1 MRKLLV
7 ASLGLGTANI
17 PFTGNRL
24 ALAHRRLN
32 VLHQQFFPRQ
42 RLKIKDISYLAQHFL
57 IDNR

>member
-1 MRKLLV
+1 VKGSNTRLRVATDSLRKSLV

-32 VLHQQFFPRQ
+32 VFSHNSF
-42 RLKIKDISYLAQHFL
+42 LA
-57 IDNR
+57 IYE

>member
-1 MRKLLV
+1 VEERGSNTRLRLVTKSLTNSLV

-32 VLHQQFFPRQ
+32 VFSHNSF
-42 RLKIKDISYLAQHFL
+42 LA
-57 IDNR
+57 IYE